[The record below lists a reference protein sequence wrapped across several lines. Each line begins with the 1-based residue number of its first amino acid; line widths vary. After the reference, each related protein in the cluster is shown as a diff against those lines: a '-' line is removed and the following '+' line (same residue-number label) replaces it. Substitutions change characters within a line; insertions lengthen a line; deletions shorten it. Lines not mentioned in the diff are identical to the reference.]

1 MKCGYATSRERS
13 RLSSRRARKSLCD
26 GHSRTLADG
35 QGRPDDA
42 WHSRGRG
49 FDGRGRSPLETPC
62 SCPNVL
68 AYDRVQVARVRME
81 TAAGEGGSLR
91 RRRARVL
98 RVAARVLVHGRRA
111 MLVRGEASARRWRA
125 LWSRLVRVQDVESP
139 GARRRAASP
148 GRPAARNRAQVPPRA
163 HHLSRSPSRAGRRPG
178 ARLPAPRA
186 APLTARRAPRRSAFC
201 HAVNK
206 VGSARVRA
214 SGSRMEGPVR
224 TAPAERSG
232 PFPREAPRRRPED
245 LSGRAEMVIVGVSL
259 TCRRGWSP
267 PPCWPGPGDADRCAG
282 ACEGGV
288 GESAP

>member
-1 MKCGYATSRERS
+1 
-13 RLSSRRARKSLCD
+13 
-26 GHSRTLADG
+26 
-35 QGRPDDA
+35 
-42 WHSRGRG
+42 
-49 FDGRGRSPLETPC
+49 
-62 SCPNVL
+62 
-68 AYDRVQVARVRME
+68 ME
-81 TAAGEGGSLR
+81 TAAGEGGTLR
-91 RRRARVL
+91 RRRERVL

-111 MLVRGEASARRWRA
+111 MLVLGEASARRWRA

-139 GARRRAASP
+139 GARRRAAWP
-148 GRPAARNRAQVPPRA
+148 GRPAARNRAPVPPRA

-186 APLTARRAPRRSAFC
+186 APLTARLAPLRSALC

-288 GESAP
+288 GEIAP